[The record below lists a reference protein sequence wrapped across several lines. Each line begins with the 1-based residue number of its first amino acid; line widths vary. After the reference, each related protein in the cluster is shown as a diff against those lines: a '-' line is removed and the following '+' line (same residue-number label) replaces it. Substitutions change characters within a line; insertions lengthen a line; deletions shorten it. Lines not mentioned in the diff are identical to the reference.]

1 VPARCAG
8 AARELRVDAAAAV
21 SPQDRARGF
30 RSRVWTRGRKGQ
42 VPVRPLLAIPLAL
55 LVIAATASATSIPAA
70 LPAPNEA
77 LLFALGLIGL
87 GAGLSRPPDER

>member
-8 AARELRVDAAAAV
+8 AACALRVEADAAV
-21 SPQDRARGF
+21 SPQGRARRC

-55 LVIAATASATSIPAA
+55 LVIAATASATSLSAA
-70 LPAPNEA
+70 LPEPNEA

-87 GAGLSRPPDER
+87 GAGLSRPPEG